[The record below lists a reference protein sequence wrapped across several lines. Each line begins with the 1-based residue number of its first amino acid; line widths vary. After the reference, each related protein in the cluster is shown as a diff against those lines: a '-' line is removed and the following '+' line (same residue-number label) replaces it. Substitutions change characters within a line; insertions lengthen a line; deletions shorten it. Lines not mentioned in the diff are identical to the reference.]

1 MLNLLFLIKD
11 HQDLDH
17 FSPLITALNKKYKI
31 YIKLEN
37 TKLENDKRFKTISN
51 VVEVLYSKNQSKI
64 INKLKLLLLK
74 LNFTIKIL
82 NFLQKKIKINNFFK
96 RILKSSFLIKNKIDI
111 IFYDHR
117 PAYEC
122 PDIIKAK
129 LLGISLISIPHGY
142 NIFTEKID
150 FLETQKDRYIIIT

>member
-51 VVEVLYSKNQSKI
+51 VVEVLY
-64 INKLKLLLLK
+64 
-74 LNFTIKIL
+74 
-82 NFLQKKIKINNFFK
+82 
-96 RILKSSFLIKNKIDI
+96 
-111 IFYDHR
+111 
-117 PAYEC
+117 
-122 PDIIKAK
+122 
-129 LLGISLISIPHGY
+129 
-142 NIFTEKID
+142 
-150 FLETQKDRYIIIT
+150 

>member
-74 LNFTIKIL
+74 LNFTI
-82 NFLQKKIKINNFFK
+82 IK
-96 RILKSSFLIKNKIDI
+96 
-111 IFYDHR
+111 
-117 PAYEC
+117 
-122 PDIIKAK
+122 
-129 LLGISLISIPHGY
+129 
-142 NIFTEKID
+142 
-150 FLETQKDRYIIIT
+150 

>member
-51 VVEVLYSKNQSKI
+51 VVEVLYS
-64 INKLKLLLLK
+64 NK
-74 LNFTIKIL
+74 
-82 NFLQKKIKINNFFK
+82 
-96 RILKSSFLIKNKIDI
+96 
-111 IFYDHR
+111 
-117 PAYEC
+117 
-122 PDIIKAK
+122 
-129 LLGISLISIPHGY
+129 SI
-142 NIFTEKID
+142 EV
-150 FLETQKDRYIIIT
+150 LE